1 MPEENTAPVESSEPA
16 GSDETDLAAQVEKW
30 KSLSRENEKKAKANA
45 AAARRLEELENASK
59 SETERL
65 NARAEA
71 AEKLAADSQS
81 QALRLSVAFEKGL
94 TPGQAKRLAGSTR
107 EELLADADEVL
118 RDFPASK
125 RPSGDA
131 DQGHR
136 SGPPAAQDMNS
147 WMRRQVG
154 VIQ

>member
-1 MPEENTAPVESSEPA
+1 MPDDTETTDDAAPA
-16 GSDETDLAAQVEKW
+16 GTDEPDLAAQLEKW
-30 KSLSRENEKKAKANA
+30 KSLSRENEKKAKSNA

-65 NARAEA
+65 NARADA
-71 AEKLAADSQS
+71 AEKLAAASQVE
-81 QALRLSVAFEKGL
+81 ALRLSVAFEKGL
-94 TPGQAKRLAGSTR
+94 TPAQAKRLVGSTK
-107 EELLADADEVL
+107 EELAADADEVL
-118 RDFPASK
+118 RDFPAKST

-136 SGPPAAQDMNS
+136 QSSESGTDMNS

-154 VIQ
+154 VQ